1 MKQGCLFSQFVF
13 SIVLEIL
20 GRVKDKK
27 RQKDWKREVKL
38 LFTDDRVVYIDN
50 LTSKESTKN

>member
-20 GRVKDKK
+20 GREKDKK
-27 RQKDWKREVKL
+27 RQKDWKEVNFYSQMIEL
-38 LFTDDRVVYIDN
+38 YT
-50 LTSKESTKN
+50 